1 MMQESNESI
10 YLVGLMGS
18 GKTTVAKL
26 LAKRSGMQFV
36 DSDHEV
42 EARNGVNI
50 PTIFEIE
57 GEEGFRRRE
66 SQVIQDLVSK
76 PGIVLAT
83 GGGAVLRPE
92 NRAALRSNGWVVYLN
107 VPPTDLYERTRHD
120 KGRPLLQTEDPLAK
134 LRELYAYRDPL
145 YREVAH
151 MVVDG
156 GRMGAA
162 TIVNLILREYE
173 KVCGH

>member
-1 MMQESNESI
+1 MSRGFRSI

-26 LAKRSGMQFV
+26 LAKRSGLQFV

-66 SQVIQDLVSK
+66 AQVIGELVAK

-92 NRAALRSNGWVVYLN
+92 NRTALRENGWVVYLN
-107 VPPTDLYERTRHD
+107 VPAGDLYERTRHD
-120 KGRPLLQTEDPLAK
+120 KSRPLLQTADPLAK
-134 LRELYAYRDPL
+134 LKELYTQRDPL

-151 MVVDG
+151 LVVDG
-156 GRMGAA
+156 GRLGAA

-173 KVCGH
+173 KACEH

>member
-66 SQVIQDLVSK
+66 AQVIADLARMHGCV
-76 PGIVLAT
+76 VAT
-83 GGGAVLRPE
+83 GGGAVLRPDNRE
-92 NRAALRSNGWVVYLN
+92 NLRASGLVIYLN
-107 VPPTDLYERTRHD
+107 VPLQTLCERTRHD
-120 KGRPLLQTEDPLAK
+120 KNRPLLQVSDPLRK
-134 LRELYAYRDPL
+134 LTELYQQRDPL
-145 YREVAH
+145 YRSIADL
-151 MVVDG
+151 VVSG
-156 GRMGAA
+156 GRISAQAVLQLLLKKM
-162 TIVNLILREYE
+162 E
-173 KVCGH
+173 KA

>member
-1 MMQESNESI
+1 MQESNESI